1 MLACYRRHQLSD
13 KYEQLRLQVVDFYVS
28 VLSVCLQHADYF
40 AGLAGD
46 PTVTCVLMLFLFIN
60 LLCGFASAECCG
72 FCLHGVIVPAY
83 ITSPAVASLCTYT
96 RMLSVCVAYLCCCCD
111 FKM

>member
-1 MLACYRRHQLSD
+1 VLACFRLHQLND

-46 PTVTCVLMLFLFIN
+46 LTVTCMLT
-60 LLCGFASAECCG
+60 
-72 FCLHGVIVPAY
+72 AY
-83 ITSPAVASLCTYT
+83 A
-96 RMLSVCVAYLCCCCD
+96 LSFY
-111 FKM
+111 